1 MNKEAKII
9 REEVNKCL
17 ELRNSINA
25 TLARLENQLKT
36 INQSADCREKL
47 LEEDNSSSDNEP
59 DVLEPIVEIIEQSH
73 LVEPLTLEEA
83 CDKDHYSLP
92 PGWRTDIPPGVS
104 ANGTKKILIKSPNG
118 RTFYNT
124 LSAIQ
129 FLIKNGKSE
138 SDIDV
143 KLLSLNLEKEG
154 WSKEL
159 FLPHGWMISG
169 NKSLNNCKYLTDQ
182 LKYFGTTKAVIH
194 FMKKNGYSDASITSL
209 ETRQIVKAP
218 RKILLKEPQR
228 IKTLENT
235 TPKTKKS
242 LSTKPSENIP
252 EYKPGVWEDGG
263 DSLPLGWKKTNYGKS
278 TGKGEYVMS
287 PEGVKYKSRFVA
299 LQQMIKMN
307 SSSDEV
313 EFMKLK
319 MREHEDWEI
328 SEYLPEGWMFKVHWE
343 GFTKDNK
350 CSTKD
355 KKYNENIIYMSREGQ
370 SFHSLKKATE
380 FIVASEGYTLQDADN
395 CQKFLKER
403 LKMTMSSR
411 FAWKESN
418 SVPSGWK
425 VRKNGE
431 ESFIMSPEGV
441 QYKTRFVPFVHLY
454 NELSIYFL
462 CKFSGLLLFN
472 PCIQEIVQ

>member
-36 INQSADCREKL
+36 INQSVDCREKL
-47 LEEDNSSSDNEP
+47 LDEDYSSSDDEP
-59 DVLEPIVEIIEQSH
+59 DVLEPIVEVIEQSH
-73 LVEPLTLEEA
+73 LAKPLTLEEV
-83 CDKDHYSLP
+83 CDKDNYKLP
-92 PGWRTDIPPGVS
+92 LGWRTDIPPGVS
-104 ANGTKKILIKSPNG
+104 ANVTKKILIKSPNG

-138 SDIDV
+138 SDNDI

-159 FLPHGWMISG
+159 FLPHGWMMSG

-209 ETRQIVKAP
+209 ETRKIDKAQKKIV
-218 RKILLKEPQR
+218 LKEPQKT
-228 IKTLENT
+228 KTLENT
-235 TPKTKKS
+235 PKPKKS
-242 LSTKPSENIP
+242 LSIKPVENIP
-252 EYKPGVWEDGG
+252 EHKPGVWEDGG
-263 DSLPLGWKKTNYGKS
+263 DSLPCGWKKTNYGKGP
-278 TGKGEYVMS
+278 GKGEHVMS

-299 LQQMIKMN
+299 LQQMLKN
-307 SSSDEV
+307 NFPSNEV

-319 MREHEDWEI
+319 MREHEGWEN
-328 SEYLPEGWMFKVHWE
+328 SEYLPEGWMFKVKW
-343 GFTKDNK
+343 GGY
-350 CSTKD
+350 TKD
-355 KKYNENIIYMSREGQ
+355 KKYTENIIYLSREGQ
-370 SFHSLKKATE
+370 SFHSIKQATE
-380 FIVASEGYTLQDADN
+380 FIVASEGYSLQDADN
-395 CQKFLKER
+395 CQRFLKER
-403 LKMTMSSR
+403 LKMTMGSR

-418 SVPSGWK
+418 SVPFGWK
-425 VRKNGE
+425 VRENGE

-441 QYKTRFVPFVHLY
+441 QYYWKSHR
-454 NELSIYFL
+454 
-462 CKFSGLLLFN
+462 
-472 PCIQEIVQ
+472 